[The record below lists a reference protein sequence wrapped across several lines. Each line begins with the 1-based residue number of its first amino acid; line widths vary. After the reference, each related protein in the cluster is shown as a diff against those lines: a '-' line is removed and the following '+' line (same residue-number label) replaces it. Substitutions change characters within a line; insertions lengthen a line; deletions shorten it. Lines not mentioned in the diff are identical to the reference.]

1 MIETIHFTNDSKNTN
16 MHPQR
21 TARTQMRIRLIV
33 TTLLLLA
40 SAGVAQKPA
49 ADKWAPLRHLVGS
62 WEGTGNGQPGLSKV
76 QREYRLVLNDKF
88 LHVQNRS
95 VYDPQPKNPKGET
108 HEDWGMISF
117 DKSRKQF
124 VMRQFHVEGFVN
136 QYVNTSTS
144 ADGKTIVFTSE
155 SIENIPAGFRARE
168 TYKILGPD
176 EFTEVFEIA
185 EPGKDFEVYSEGHFK
200 RKK

>member
-1 MIETIHFTNDSKNTN
+1 MTFVRLASI
-16 MHPQR
+16 
-21 TARTQMRIRLIV
+21 TAV
-33 TTLLLLA
+33 LLLLP
-40 SAGVAQKPA
+40 SFLSGQNKPP
-49 ADKWAPLRHLVGS
+49 ADVWTPFKILVGK
-62 WEGTGNGQPGLSKV
+62 WEGSGKGKPGVSKIE
-76 QREYRLVLNDKF
+76 REYGFVLNGKF
-88 LHVQNRS
+88 LQVQNKS
-95 VYDPQPKNPKGET
+95 TYDPQPKNPKGEI

-124 VMRQFHVEGFVN
+124 VFRQFHVESFVI
-136 QYVNTSTS
+136 QYHVTS
-144 ADGKTIVFTSE
+144 ANTNAIVFTSE
-155 SIENIPAGFRARE
+155 SIENIPAGFRSRE

>member
-1 MIETIHFTNDSKNTN
+1 MALS
-16 MHPQR
+16 
-21 TARTQMRIRLIV
+21 RLIAI
-33 TTLLLLA
+33 TAALLVLP
-40 SAGVAQKPA
+40 SFISGQTRPRTDV
-49 ADKWAPLRHLVGS
+49 WTPLRNLVGK
-62 WEGTGNGQPGLSKV
+62 WEGTGNGKPGLSKV
-76 QREYRLVLNDKF
+76 HREYRLVLNDKF

-95 VYDPQPKNPKGET
+95 VYDPQPKNPKGEI

-168 TYKILGPD
+168 TYKLLGPD
-176 EFTEVFEIA
+176 EFSELFELA

>member
-1 MIETIHFTNDSKNTN
+1 M
-16 MHPQR
+16 
-21 TARTQMRIRLIV
+21 
-33 TTLLLLA
+33 TL
-40 SAGVAQKPA
+40 S
-49 ADKWAPLRHLVGS
+49 
-62 WEGTGNGQPGLSKV
+62 
-76 QREYRLVLNDKF
+76 
-88 LHVQNRS
+88 
-95 VYDPQPKNPKGET
+95 PKNPKGEV
-108 HEDWGMISF
+108 HQDWGMMSF
-117 DKSRKQF
+117 DKARKKF
-124 VMRQFHVEGFVN
+124 VLRQFHVEGFVN
-136 QYVNTSTS
+136 QYVMTSSS